1 MAVETPINTIADLNP
16 AWPTGGEAKSA
27 GDDHLRN
34 IKDSIKKTWPNVNAV
49 VNATAAQLNLLVGK
63 TDVATA
69 ADIAAATLSASI
81 PGVNDP
87 ANVDKFLKGGGIWS
101 SVDLRGAPTTNKGNS
116 GTTAQVI
123 DYAAGEGQTLT
134 ITGSCSI
141 TTTGWP
147 ANRLAGVLLRIV
159 NGGAYALTSTGITWI
174 KADGSETTTFASSGI
189 TLKSSGTDRLALFS
203 YGDGIVYGKAA

>member
-1 MAVETPINTIADLNP
+1 MAVETPINSIADLNP
-16 AWPTGGEAKSA
+16 LWPTGGESKSA

-34 IKDSIKKTWPNVNAV
+34 IKDAIKKTWPNITAPVTS
-49 VNATAAQLNLLVGK
+49 TAAELNLLHGK

-69 ADIAAATLSASI
+69 QDIANAQLSATI

-87 ANVDKFLKGGGIWS
+87 ANVDKFLKGGGVWGT
-101 SVDLRGAPTTNKGNS
+101 VDLRGAPTTNKGNS

-134 ITGSCSI
+134 ITGSCSL

-147 ANRLAGVLLRIV
+147 AGRLAGILARIN
-159 NGGAYALTSTGITWI
+159 NGGAYSLTSTGITWI
-174 KADGSETTTFASSGI
+174 KSDGTQTTNFASSGI
-189 TLKSSGTDRLALFS
+189 TLASSGMNLLALFS
-203 YGDGIVYGKAA
+203 YGDGIVYGKKA